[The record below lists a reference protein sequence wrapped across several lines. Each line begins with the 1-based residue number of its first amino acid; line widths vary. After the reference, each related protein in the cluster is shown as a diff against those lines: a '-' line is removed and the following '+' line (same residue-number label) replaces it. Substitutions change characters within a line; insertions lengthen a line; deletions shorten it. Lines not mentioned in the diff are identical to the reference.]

1 MVFLTN
7 PAVLRKS
14 LPKLARVEYI
24 RARDNDEAHILR
36 RKYDDDSMQQQQ
48 QQTKRQRLGD
58 SAELPINLD
67 YPNLNAHLKRKYDD
81 MIRDELRALKKALTQ
96 FRLALYWEPRGRR
109 KWL

>member
-1 MVFLTN
+1 
-7 PAVLRKS
+7 
-14 LPKLARVEYI
+14 
-24 RARDNDEAHILR
+24 
-36 RKYDDDSMQQQQ
+36 MQQQEAMMR
-48 QQTKRQRLGD
+48 TKRQRLLGD

-81 MIRDELRALKKALTQ
+81 MIRDELRALKKALTR